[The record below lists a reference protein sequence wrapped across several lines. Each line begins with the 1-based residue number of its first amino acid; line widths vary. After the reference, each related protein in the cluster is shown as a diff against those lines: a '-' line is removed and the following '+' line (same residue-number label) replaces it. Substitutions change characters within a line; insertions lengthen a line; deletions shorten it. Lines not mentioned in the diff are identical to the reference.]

1 MTGNEQADPANGQNA
16 YDRMTFGVRYHL
28 TQPLTL
34 IYEFAMQ
41 DNLFGFP
48 EPGANMYNPDWVA
61 GMGRTVNV
69 DSNWHMFMVMFAF

>member
-1 MTGNEQADPANGQNA
+1 
-16 YDRMTFGVRYHL
+16 
-28 TQPLTL
+28 
-34 IYEFAMQ
+34 MQ